1 MNFFPSQS
9 FVLHSDISAAEA
21 LDNLSKALPKDQKLT
36 LRFIPRNPDEIPFR
50 GYIYGSRF
58 NIKRNLLYRNSFQAD
73 ISGEIFVEDSGCKID
88 IELGLMPLVKGFLML
103 WCSFAAFFC
112 VIFLFGAIRKQEPN
126 LLFGSLVPLAML
138 GFCYLIT
145 SLGFKSDCEECRKA
159 LNAVFKVQPQ
169 PIFKGED
176 WRSDK

>member
-36 LRFIPRNPDEIPFR
+36 LRFIPRNPGEIPFK
-50 GYIYGSRF
+50 GYIYGSEF

-73 ISGEIFVEDSGCKID
+73 ISGEIFVEGSGCKID
-88 IELGLMPLVKGFLML
+88 LELGLMPFVKVFLTV
-103 WCSFAAFFC
+103 WCSIAAFAFLG
-112 VIFLFGAIRKQEPN
+112 ILFGAITALDPN
-126 LLFGSLVPLAML
+126 FALAALVPLGML

-159 LNAVFKVQPQ
+159 LNAVFKVEPQ
-169 PIFKGED
+169 PIFEGKD